1 MLHVILKYN
10 ERGNLLQGYGQAT
23 WPKHTSTIRPTCH
36 VTRMINKK
44 DFEGKQQ
51 FKKKYVTTVSA

>member
-1 MLHVILKYN
+1 MLHVTLKYN

-23 WPKHTSTIRPTCH
+23 WPKHTSTIPTCH

-44 DFEGKQQ
+44 NFEGKQQ
-51 FKKKYVTTVSA
+51 IFKKKC